1 MKLLYVLRPKL
12 FPAQRGQFAP
22 SQCTLFTLSSQLTDT
37 FSFSSFTIKERPKH
51 SHPSPTPPPPHDHIT
66 HSHPP
71 QEKKTNMG
79 GESSMGALVPSL
91 YSEATTSK
99 MPPPT
104 EELDKDILCPIC
116 MQIIKDAFLTSCGH
130 SFCYMCITTHLRNKN
145 DCPCCSH
152 YLTNNRIFPNFLLN
166 KVCSSIHSCSSLPIF
181 IFIL

>member
-1 MKLLYVLRPKL
+1 
-12 FPAQRGQFAP
+12 
-22 SQCTLFTLSSQLTDT
+22 
-37 FSFSSFTIKERPKH
+37 
-51 SHPSPTPPPPHDHIT
+51 
-66 HSHPP
+66 
-71 QEKKTNMG
+71 MG

-152 YLTNNRIFPNFLLN
+152 YLTSNLIFPNFLLN
-166 KVCSSIHSCSSLPIF
+166 KILERNYARQAAKNASPYEHLRQALQQVSCCSF
-181 IFIL
+181 DG